1 MAGTAV
7 LQPLPTKRW
16 SLPTEASSRM
26 VSVSLVEWQGLR
38 ARLGTHALNHLLHQ
52 VERTLLGAM
61 PGSRSLGSDRSGS
74 LLLTFPSS
82 SRHLEQRLG
91 RALAQ
96 VLATPYLV
104 CGETF
109 RVTPALGHARLRG
122 VTPEQAESRA
132 TLAMKAAESRR
143 DLVPVGWS
151 TKLAAPAPSALR
163 LPALAYAMAGRLRTP
178 LQVLATFALGV
189 GLPYLGYVLSE
200 RLALL
205 HVAMTTA
212 YIIVVVGMT
221 GTVAALIIEGLLALD
236 PQRPPA
242 QAGGPSPKATAIIAA
257 YLPNE
262 SATIVAT
269 VEAFLALDYP
279 AGLQIIVAYNTPS
292 PLPVE
297 QSLAELAALDPRLL
311 VLPVAGSTSKAQN
324 VNTALAEVTG
334 HIVGLFDADHHPDP
348 GCFERAWLW
357 LSNGYG
363 VVQGHCVV
371 RNGDASW
378 VTRMV
383 AVEFESIYAVSHPG
397 RSELHGNG
405 IFGGSNGYWQS
416 DLLRTV
422 RLRGSMLTEDID
434 ASMRVTL
441 RGMKIAS
448 DPGLLSRELAPTR
461 LRSLAGQRLRWA
473 QGWTQ
478 VSLEYL
484 GTALRSRRVT
494 RRQKAGLL
502 FMLGWRELYPWV
514 SLQIVPLLA
523 YALTHPR
530 EVAISWTI
538 PIFVLSSLFALSG
551 SPIQTILA
559 YRLAA
564 PNVRRHRNWFLAYP
578 LWSLLFYEEFKNTIT
593 RVAHLKQVMGE
604 RRWLVTARSEEPLA
618 NKDTDEGVGVA
629 PAETCPART

>member
-1 MAGTAV
+1 MTEDIRGLTAA
-7 LQPLPTKRW
+7 LAADP
-16 SLPTEASSRM
+16 A
-26 VSVSLVEWQGLR
+26 SLVFL
-38 ARLGTHALNHLLHQ
+38 RLGEALRRRGQLDAAQ
-52 VERTLLGAM
+52 KV
-61 PGSRSLGSDRSGS
+61 
-74 LLLTFPSS
+74 
-82 SRHLEQRLG
+82 
-91 RALAQ
+91 ALAGLNRYPHLPDAHDLYAR
-96 VLATPYLV
+96 VLADRQDFANAFD
-104 CGETF
+104 EWD
-109 RVTPALGHARLRG
+109 
-122 VTPEQAESRA
+122 
-132 TLAMKAAESRR
+132 M
-143 DLVPVGWS
+143 
-151 TKLAAPAPSALR
+151 ALR
-163 LPALAYAMAGRLRTP
+163 LDPNHLGSLKGIGFLYFQAGDAEHAREHLRAAAAIVPDDEGVLSALALVERGPAMRAPGRPEARSTVSPPTPGPSATPVLSFAPAEDDAHEQGPTAGTESAMNALVTVDGRCHRRGRDFRTSNWAASRRQAGAGR
-178 LQVLATFALGV
+178 ATGARVADAPGPRPGSGAQLG
-189 GLPYLGYVLSE
+189 
-200 RLALL
+200 
-205 HVAMTTA
+205 
-212 YIIVVVGMT
+212 
-221 GTVAALIIEGLLALD
+221 
-236 PQRPPA
+236 
-242 QAGGPSPKATAIIAA
+242 
-257 YLPNE
+257 
-262 SATIVAT
+262 
-269 VEAFLALDYP
+269 
-279 AGLQIIVAYNTPS
+279 
-292 PLPVE
+292 
-297 QSLAELAALDPRLL
+297 LAATWPSLL

-334 HIVGLFDADHHPDP
+334 RIVGLFDADHHPDP

-629 PAETCPART
+629 PAETCPAPT

>member
-189 GLPYLGYVLSE
+189 GLPYLGYVVSE

-334 HIVGLFDADHHPDP
+334 RIVGLFDADHHPDP

-629 PAETCPART
+629 PAETCPAPT